1 MTLSCAASN
10 YRYADSKP
18 MGGAANMA
26 TPNRAG
32 KHGNAGVVG
41 EVRCQ
46 SRATGTISEI
56 SDLPT
61 ISIAR

>member
-1 MTLSCAASN
+1 
-10 YRYADSKP
+10 

-32 KHGNAGVVG
+32 KHGKRGVVG

-46 SRATGTISEI
+46 SRATGTILEI